1 MIAALGLKSL
11 KTNIYLYYSRMPST
25 TLTDQQLEI
34 CRKYLAEFRE
44 ADRTTKPSVLKKA
57 AEEILLLMGNVERDQ
72 KKEIRMVSCFYDS
85 KSCL

>member
-1 MIAALGLKSL
+1 MGLRSL

-25 TLTDQQLEI
+25 TLTDQQLKI

-44 ADRTTKPSVLKKA
+44 TDRTTKPLVLKKA

-72 KKEIRMVSCFYDS
+72 KR
-85 KSCL
+85 KSGQ